1 MQSLSAL
8 SSQVEQCT
16 QTLTDSLAQL
26 KANEAESSDAIEQI
40 QQIIARATDELK
52 DSFEGWATNVQK
64 NCATLCAD
72 IQQVASDNLS
82 TVRSADSP
90 APSVTTQPTLFV
102 GGAGDVSI
110 NGRVQCP
117 CCGDI
122 FVP

>member
-26 KANEAESSDAIEQI
+26 NANEAESSDAIKQI
-40 QQIIARATDELK
+40 QQIITRATDEFK
-52 DSFEGWATNVQK
+52 EGFEGWASNVQK

-82 TVRSADSP
+82 TVRNSNSP
-90 APSVTTQPTLFV
+90 APLL
-102 GGAGDVSI
+102 
-110 NGRVQCP
+110 RVN
-117 CCGDI
+117 
-122 FVP
+122 

>member
-16 QTLTDSLAQL
+16 QTLTDSLGQL

-40 QQIIARATDELK
+40 HHMITRATDELK
-52 DSFEGWATNVQK
+52 EGFESWATNVQN
-64 NCATLCAD
+64 NCATLCVD

-82 TVRSADSP
+82 TVRKFDYPTSW
-90 APSVTTQPTLFV
+90 VTTQLILFI
-102 GGAGDVSI
+102 GRAGDDGV
-110 NGRVQCP
+110 NGRVQCA
-117 CCGDI
+117 CCGDV

>member
-26 KANEAESSDAIEQI
+26 NANEAESSDAIKQI

-52 DSFEGWATNVQK
+52 EGFEGWATSVQK

-82 TVRSADSP
+82 TVRNTNSP
-90 APSVTTQPTLFV
+90 ISFAASQLTLFI
-102 GGAGDVSI
+102 G
-110 NGRVQCP
+110 
-117 CCGDI
+117 
-122 FVP
+122 

>member
-16 QTLTDSLAQL
+16 QTLTDSLGQL

-40 QQIIARATDELK
+40 HHMIARATDELK
-52 DSFEGWATNVQK
+52 EGFESWATNVQK

-82 TVRSADSP
+82 TVRKFDHP
-90 APSVTTQPTLFV
+90 ASCVTSQLILFNRPS
-102 GGAGDVSI
+102 
-110 NGRVQCP
+110 RR
-117 CCGDI
+117 
-122 FVP
+122 

>member
-16 QTLTDSLAQL
+16 QTLADSLDQL

-40 QQIIARATDELK
+40 QQMIARATDELK
-52 DSFEGWATNVQK
+52 EGFESWATNAQK

-72 IQQVASDNLS
+72 IQQVASDNLL
-82 TVRSADSP
+82 TVRKFHSASCI
-90 APSVTTQPTLFV
+90 ATRLTLFL
-102 GGAGDVSI
+102 GRAGDDGLNRS
-110 NGRVQCP
+110 VQCP
-117 CCGDI
+117 CYRDV

>member
-40 QQIIARATDELK
+40 QQIIARATDDLK
-52 DSFEGWATNVQK
+52 EGFEGWATNVQK
-64 NCATLCAD
+64 NCSTLCAD

-82 TVRSADSP
+82 TVRSVDSP
-90 APSVTTQPTLFV
+90 TPICQTQPTLFV
-102 GGAGDVSI
+102 GGAGDDSV

-117 CCGDI
+117 CCRDI

>member
-40 QQIIARATDELK
+40 QQIIARATDDLK
-52 DSFEGWATNVQK
+52 EGFEGWATNVQK

-82 TVRSADSP
+82 TVRSVVSP
-90 APSVTTQPTLFV
+90 TPICQTQPTLFV
-102 GGAGDVSI
+102 GGAGNDSV
-110 NGRVQCP
+110 NGRVQCT
-117 CCGDI
+117 CCRDV